1 MKKYLSVMF
10 YFCFML
16 TPQHA
21 NAQQIDW
28 AIYDTSDY
36 ALNPSYLAVPIATDG
51 NENVYTAWLMEYDQ
65 TSSQHAYGRQVI
77 SGFSAQ
83 GSALFRHTLGNK

>member
-1 MKKYLSVMF
+1 MKKHLFVLFLSLYLTFQNVS
-10 YFCFML
+10 
-16 TPQHA
+16 
-21 NAQQIDW
+21 AQQIDW

-36 ALNPSYLAVPIATDG
+36 ALNPSYLAVPIAADG